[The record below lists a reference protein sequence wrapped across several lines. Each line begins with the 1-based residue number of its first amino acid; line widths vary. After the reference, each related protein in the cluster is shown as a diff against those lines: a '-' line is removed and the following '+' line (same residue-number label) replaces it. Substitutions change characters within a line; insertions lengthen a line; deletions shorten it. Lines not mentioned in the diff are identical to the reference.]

1 MKTFEAD
8 TCDEADLY
16 ENGDF
21 RELSVVVVVVAMV
34 IITGLRFDEVEVS
47 WLVISIVP
55 ASSVS
60 EFILSMSSRALKNLQ
75 MSWSTNFL
83 SNNYLLMMP
92 LFHFNNSIQA
102 KEVSI
107 HQNSLYL
114 DILTTTIVVYDPDKH
129 SVRI

>member
-8 TCDEADLY
+8 TCDEADLN

-83 SNNYLLMMP
+83 SNNYLLIIS
-92 LFHFNNSIQA
+92 F
-102 KEVSI
+102 
-107 HQNSLYL
+107 
-114 DILTTTIVVYDPDKH
+114 
-129 SVRI
+129 